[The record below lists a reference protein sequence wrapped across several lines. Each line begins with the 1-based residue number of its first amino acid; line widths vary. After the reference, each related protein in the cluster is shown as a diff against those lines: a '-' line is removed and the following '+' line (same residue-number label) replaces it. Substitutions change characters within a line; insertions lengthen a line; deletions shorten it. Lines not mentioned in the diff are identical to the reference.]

1 MNQGYAVSKWY
12 RVAMAMTLRIDE
24 ELEQA
29 LKDLSESEG
38 MSRQEIIKRA
48 VLEKHRRTV
57 RRERLEVITS
67 DLLVEYD
74 DALRRLGTV

>member
-12 RVAMAMTLRIDE
+12 RVVMAMTLRIDE

>member
-48 VLEKHRRTV
+48 VLEKH
-57 RRERLEVITS
+57 ERAGHRSRVAAASKRALEDWGPVL
-67 DLLVEYD
+67 D
-74 DALRRLGTV
+74 RLCSV

>member
-1 MNQGYAVSKWY
+1 
-12 RVAMAMTLRIDE
+12 MAMTLRIDE